1 MDSPIFKF
9 LIPNNHPAGDEMKYS
24 HVSVSK
30 TGLRRYENE
39 DSFGVFELDD
49 GLLTV
54 LCDGLGGNRAGEVA
68 SSLTVETIYNSFTGS
83 DKSDYLERIKDAIQA
98 ANNMIIEESNSTPA
112 FKGMATTVE
121 VLFLNSTTAYWGHI
135 GDSRIYKYNDQ
146 KMKQITKD
154 HSLVQRLVDEGYLT
168 LKEAEN
174 HPNRNIIMKALGD
187 TADVEA
193 DLSKLKLNTK
203 EIFKFFVCSD
213 GVTCVVNDEELEE
226 MIGNDD
232 ADQVAEKL
240 SKLIED
246 RGAPDNYSFV
256 IITRNE

>member
-1 MDSPIFKF
+1 MDSLIFKF
-9 LIPNNHPAGDEMKYS
+9 LIPNNLLSGEGMKYT

-39 DSFGVFELDD
+39 DSFGVFELDE

-68 SSLTVETIYNSFTGS
+68 SSLTVETIYNAFIKS
-83 DKSDYLERIKDAIQA
+83 DNHDYLERIKESILA
-98 ANNMIIEESNSTPA
+98 ANKMIITQSASTPA

-121 VLFLNSTTAYWGHI
+121 VLFINTNTAYWGHI
-135 GDSRIYKYNDQ
+135 GDSRIYKYDDQ
-146 KMKQITKD
+146 KLKQVTKD

-187 TADVEA
+187 NHEVEA
-193 DLSKLKLNTK
+193 DLSKMKLNARDD
-203 EIFKFFVCSD
+203 FKFFVCSD

-226 MIGNDD
+226 IIGNDD
-232 ADQVAEKL
+232 VNFTAEKL

-256 IITRNE
+256 LIKKDE

>member
-1 MDSPIFKF
+1 
-9 LIPNNHPAGDEMKYS
+9 MKYT

-39 DSFGVFELDD
+39 DSFGVFELDE

-68 SSLTVETIYNSFTGS
+68 SSLTVETIYNSFIKS
-83 DKSDYLERIKDAIQA
+83 DNNDYLERIKEAILA
-98 ANNMIIEESNSTPA
+98 ANNMIMKQSASTPA

-121 VLFLNSTTAYWGHI
+121 VLFLNATAAYWGHI

-146 KMKQITKD
+146 KIKQVTKD

-187 TADVEA
+187 NPEAEA
-193 DLSKLKLNTK
+193 DLSKIKLNARD
-203 EIFKFFVCSD
+203 EFKFFVCSD
-213 GVTCVVNDEELEE
+213 GVTCVVNDDELEE
-226 MIGNDD
+226 IIGNDD
-232 ADQVAEKL
+232 VNFTAERL

-256 IITRNE
+256 LIKKDE

>member
-1 MDSPIFKF
+1 
-9 LIPNNHPAGDEMKYS
+9 MKYT

-39 DSFGVFELDD
+39 DSFGVFELED

-68 SSLTVETIYNSFTGS
+68 SSLTVETIYNSFTRS
-83 DKSDYLERIKDAIQA
+83 DKDDYLERIKDAIMA
-98 ANNMIIEESNSTPA
+98 ANKMIMDESSSTPA

-121 VLFLNSTTAYWGHI
+121 VLFLNSNTAYWGHI
-135 GDSRIYKYNDQ
+135 GDSRIYKYKDQ
-146 KMKQITKD
+146 KIKQLTKD

-187 TADVEA
+187 TTEVEA
-193 DLSKLKLNTK
+193 DLSKLPALLYDWHVGELRPYEAGRDRTALELYARYNTTPRGIRLL
-203 EIFKFFVCSD
+203 EHRMVLVFRRTVVSYYPVD
-213 GVTCVVNDEELEE
+213 G
-226 MIGNDD
+226 MG
-232 ADQVAEKL
+232 QGK
-240 SKLIED
+240 
-246 RGAPDNYSFV
+246 G
-256 IITRNE
+256 

>member
-1 MDSPIFKF
+1 
-9 LIPNNHPAGDEMKYS
+9 MKYT
-24 HVSVSK
+24 HVSISK

-39 DSFGVFELDD
+39 DSFGVFELED

-68 SSLTVETIYNSFTGS
+68 SSLTVETIYNSFTRS
-83 DKSDYLERIKDAIQA
+83 DKVDYLERIKDSIQA
-98 ANNMIIEESNSTPA
+98 ANSMIIEESNSTPA

-121 VLFLNSTTAYWGHI
+121 VLFLNSSTAYWGHI
-135 GDSRIYKYNDQ
+135 GDSRIYKFKDQ
-146 KMKQITKD
+146 KIKQLTKD

-193 DLSKLKLNTK
+193 DLSKLKLNPK
-203 EIFKFFVCSD
+203 DKFKFFVCSD
-213 GVTCVVNDEELEE
+213 GVTCVVNDDELEE
-226 MIGNDD
+226 IIGNDD
-232 ADQVAEKL
+232 ADSTAEKL

-256 IITRNE
+256 IISRDE

>member
-1 MDSPIFKF
+1 
-9 LIPNNHPAGDEMKYS
+9 MKYS

>member
-1 MDSPIFKF
+1 LDTAIFKF
-9 LIPNNHPAGDEMKYS
+9 LIPNNQPAGEKMKYT

-30 TGLRRYENE
+30 TGLRRVENE
-39 DSFGVFELDD
+39 DSFGVFELDN

-54 LCDGLGGNRAGEVA
+54 LCDGLGGNKAGEVA
-68 SSLTVETIYNSFTGS
+68 SSLTVETIYNSFMRS
-83 DKSDYLERIKDAIQA
+83 DKQDYLERIKDAILD
-98 ANNMIIEESNSTPA
+98 ANKMIIQESNSTPA

-121 VLFLNSTTAYWGHI
+121 VLFLNANTAYWGHI

-146 KMKQITKD
+146 KIRQLTKD

-187 TADVEA
+187 TTDVEA
-193 DLSKLKLNTK
+193 DLSKLKLAAK
-203 EIFKFFVCSD
+203 ENAKFFICSD
-213 GVTCVVNDEELEE
+213 GVNCVVTDEELEQI
-226 MIGNDD
+226 IGNED
-232 ADQVAEKL
+232 ANDTAGKL

-256 IITRNE
+256 LISREV

>member
-1 MDSPIFKF
+1 MDNSIFKF
-9 LIPNNHPAGDEMKYS
+9 LTPNNQSIGEKMKYT
-24 HVSVSK
+24 HVSVSE
-30 TGLRRYENE
+30 TGLRRNDNE

-68 SSLTVETIYNSFTGS
+68 SSLSVETIYNSFSRS
-83 DKSDYLERIKDAIQA
+83 DKPDYLERIKDAILD
-98 ANNMIIEESNSTPA
+98 ANKMIMEESSSTPA

-121 VLFLNSTTAYWGHI
+121 VLFLNSSTAYWGHI
-135 GDSRIYKYNDQ
+135 GDSRIYKLMNN
-146 KMKQITKD
+146 KIKQLTKD

-187 TADVEA
+187 STDVEA
-193 DLSKLKLNTK
+193 DLSKARILPKEKL
-203 EIFKFFVCSD
+203 KFFICSD

-226 MIGNDD
+226 IIGNTD
-232 ADQVAEKL
+232 ADLISEKL

-246 RGAPDNYSFV
+246 RGAPDNYTFV
-256 IITRNE
+256 LITRND

>member
-1 MDSPIFKF
+1 
-9 LIPNNHPAGDEMKYS
+9 MKYS

-68 SSLTVETIYNSFTGS
+68 SSLTVETIYNSFSRS
-83 DKSDYLERIKDAIQA
+83 DKTDYLERIKDAIQA
-98 ANNMIIEESNSTPA
+98 ANRMIIEESNSTPA

-135 GDSRIYKYNDQ
+135 GDSRIYKYKDQ
-146 KMKQITKD
+146 KIKQLTKD

-187 TADVEA
+187 TSDVEA

-203 EIFKFFVCSD
+203 DKFKFFVCSD

-232 ADQVAEKL
+232 AEMTAEKL

-256 IITRNE
+256 IITRNG